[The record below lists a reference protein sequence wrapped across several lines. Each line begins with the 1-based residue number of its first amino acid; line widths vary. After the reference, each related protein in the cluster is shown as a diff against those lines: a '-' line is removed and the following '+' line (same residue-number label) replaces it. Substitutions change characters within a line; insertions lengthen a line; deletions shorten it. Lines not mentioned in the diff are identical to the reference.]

1 MTPTEMFRRLM
12 ESESETDEA
21 DRIASAYQPAIPLGR
36 AALCLDCEVIY
47 EATGR
52 RSCPSCG
59 SSAAWSIGHALNRD
73 EARRELHRDEAR
85 QEEPAAANGNVN

>member
-1 MTPTEMFRRLM
+1 MSPTEMFKRLI
-12 ESESETDEA
+12 ESESDTEAA
-21 DRIASAYQPAIPLGR
+21 DRIASAYHPAIPLGR

-47 EATGR
+47 ESTSR

-73 EARRELHRDEAR
+73 ESRETKPTVPG
-85 QEEPAAANGNVN
+85 QGVN